1 MLGGEGHQS
10 NYGAFGMSK
19 AGSRDIRTNGTATAV
34 KPTATIKMSTHQRLG
49 FGDNYGNERKF
60 AKPDEE

>member
-1 MLGGEGHQS
+1 
-10 NYGAFGMSK
+10 MSK
-19 AGSRDIRTNGTATAV
+19 AGGSRDVRSNGTAAAV
-34 KPTATIKMSTHQRLG
+34 KPSATIKMSTHQRLG